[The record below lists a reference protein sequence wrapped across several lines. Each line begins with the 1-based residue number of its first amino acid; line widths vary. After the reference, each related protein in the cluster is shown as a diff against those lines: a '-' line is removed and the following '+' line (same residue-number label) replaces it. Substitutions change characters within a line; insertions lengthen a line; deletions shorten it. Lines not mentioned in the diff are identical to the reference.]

1 MTSKVP
7 LIDQQ
12 RCIGCG
18 ACRSICPDRIIGAG
32 SSDKAFIDGESCM
45 QCGHCYA
52 VCPAEAVSVPF
63 LSSAPELTS
72 MDSGGATSWVD
83 PLPSQ
88 MLMEIMKQ
96 RRSCRLYKDKPVD
109 RALIDDLLQ
118 AAVTAPSGTNSQGWK
133 FLVLPN
139 REGVIRLGEV
149 TADFY
154 RRLNRKAAKPMMRS
168 VLKLLGY
175 PALHNYYEGY
185 YQKVQEALKGWDKSR
200 EDRLFHGAPAAIIV
214 AADRRSSCPAEDALL
229 ASQNILLMAEAL
241 DLGSCLIGYVVEAA
255 RRDPSI
261 NRLLDLDKNYR
272 IHSVVALGYPAVNW
286 MRPVG
291 RKAVKPEILASI

>member
-1 MTSKVP
+1 MAQQVP
-7 LIDQQ
+7 LINQE

-18 ACRSICPDRIIGAG
+18 ACRSICPDRIIAADT
-32 SSDKAFIDGESCM
+32 SDKAYITADSCM

-52 VCPAEAVSVPF
+52 VCPAEAVAVPF
-63 LSSAPELTS
+63 LEPPAELRSVDT
-72 MDSGGATSWVD
+72 GGVVSWVD

-88 MLMEIMKQ
+88 MLMEIMRQ
-96 RRSCRLYKDKPVD
+96 RRSCRLYKDQPVD
-109 RALIDDLLQ
+109 RAIIDDLLQ

-154 RRLNRKAAKPMMRS
+154 RQLNRKAANPIVRN
-168 VLKLLGY
+168 VLKLLGC
-175 PALHNYYEGY
+175 PALDNYYNGY
-185 YQKVQEALKGWDKSR
+185 YQKVQEALKGWDRSR
-200 EDRLFHGAPAAIIV
+200 EDQLFHGAPAAIIV
-214 AADRRSSCPAEDALL
+214 AADRNSSCPAEDALL

-241 DLGSCLIGYVVEAA
+241 DLGTCLIGYVVEAA

-261 NRLLDLDKNYR
+261 SRLLGLDKNYR
-272 IHSVVALGYPAVNW
+272 IYSVVAVGHPAVKW

-291 RKAVKPEILASI
+291 RKHLEPEILTSI

>member
-1 MTSKVP
+1 MTSQAP
-7 LIDQQ
+7 LIDQE

-18 ACRSICPDRIIGAG
+18 SCRSICPDRIIRAD
-32 SSDKAFIDGESCM
+32 SSDKAYIDAESCM

-52 VCPAEAVSVPF
+52 VCPAEAVAVPF
-63 LSSAPELTS
+63 LEPPAKLRSIEDGDA
-72 MDSGGATSWVD
+72 ASWVD

-96 RRSCRLYKDKPVD
+96 RRSCRLYKDQPVD
-109 RALIDDLLQ
+109 RALIDDLLH
-118 AAVTAPSGTNSQGWK
+118 AAIMAPSGTNSQGWK
-133 FLVLPN
+133 FLVLLN

-149 TADFY
+149 TGDFY
-154 RRLNRKAAKPMMRS
+154 RRLNRKAANPILRTA
-168 VLKLLGY
+168 LKLLGY
-175 PALHNYYEGY
+175 PALHNYYNDY
-185 YQKVQEALKGWDKSR
+185 YQKVQEALEGWDRSR

-214 AADRRSSCPAEDALL
+214 AADRHSSCPAEDALL

-255 RRDPSI
+255 RRDSSI
-261 NRLLDLDKNYR
+261 SRLLGLDDQYQ
-272 IHSVVALGYPAVNW
+272 IHSVVALGHPAVNW

-291 RKAVKPEILASI
+291 RKHLEPDIVSSI

>member
-1 MTSKVP
+1 MTRPVP
-7 LIDQQ
+7 LVDKE

-18 ACRSICPDRIIGAG
+18 ACRSICPDRVIKADSI
-32 SSDKAFIDGESCM
+32 DKAQIEAESCM
-45 QCGHCYA
+45 QCGHCFA
-52 VCPAEAVSVPF
+52 VCPAEAISVPF
-63 LSSAPELTS
+63 LDPPAALASVAAAGSA
-72 MDSGGATSWVD
+72 SWVD

-109 RALIDDLLQ
+109 RALIDDLLA

-133 FLVLPN
+133 FLLLPD
-139 REGVIRLGEV
+139 REAVIRLGET

-154 RRLNRKAAKPMMRS
+154 RRLNRKAARPMLRK

-175 PALHNYYEGY
+175 PALHDYYERY
-185 YQKVQEALKGWDKSR
+185 YRKVQEALEGWESSGA
-200 EDRLFHGAPAAIIV
+200 DRLFHGATAVIVV
-214 AADRRSSCPAEDALL
+214 AADRRSSCPSEDALL

-255 RRDPSI
+255 RRDQAI
-261 NRLLDLDKNYR
+261 NRLLGLDDEYR
-272 IHSVVALGYPAVNW
+272 IHSVIALGHPAVKW
-286 MRPVG
+286 LRPVG
-291 RKAVKPEILASI
+291 RKPLEPQIFTSS